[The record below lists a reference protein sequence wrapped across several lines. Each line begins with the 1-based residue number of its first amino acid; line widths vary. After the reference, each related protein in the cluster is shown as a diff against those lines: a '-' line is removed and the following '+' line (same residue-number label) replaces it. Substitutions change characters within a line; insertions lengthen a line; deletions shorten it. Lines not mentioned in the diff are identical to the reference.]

1 LYLLSIDRSPGT
13 TSSYRSI
20 LHEVVL
26 RNDRKLAPSSI
37 RTVRALI
44 RGALRQATVWGWVP
58 GNVARDTRPPTVR
71 RGDIKLPEAAQV
83 VLAIETAC
91 ERDPDF
97 GVFLRLAAAT
107 GSRRGECAP
116 SRGRLSILM
125 PGT

>member
-1 LYLLSIDRSPGT
+1 
-13 TSSYRSI
+13 
-20 LHEVVL
+20 
-26 RNDRKLAPSSI
+26 
-37 RTVRALI
+37 
-44 RGALRQATVWGWVP
+44 VWGWVP
-58 GNVARDTRPPTVR
+58 GNVARDARPPT
-71 RGDIKLPEAAQV
+71 EAAQI